1 MLSPQ
6 GFGDP
11 IHKTRLWWLL
21 GKQGLCKHQV
31 LHLKWIFWVANKDIS
46 RFQIQ
51 GVSFCIL
58 NSHLAAHTEFNEA
71 RIESYNKIMGEHL
84 FSKASGTEMILYHD
98 YVIWTGDLNFRLE
111 DGVFSHSE
119 ARDSIAYW
127 FPDHILKLDLFARS

>member
-1 MLSPQ
+1 M
-6 GFGDP
+6 D
-11 IHKTRLWWLL
+11 
-21 GKQGLCKHQV
+21 
-31 LHLKWIFWVANKDIS
+31 FWVANNDIF

-58 NSHLAAHTEFNEA
+58 NSHLAAHTEYNEA

-111 DGVFSHSE
+111 AGTFSHSE
-119 ARDSIAYW
+119 ASDTFAVL
-127 FPDHILKLDLFARS
+127 FPHIER